1 MCMMEM
7 LLLAVALCVCSCY
20 AMTAPLPAVAAQT
33 ATVVVTGA
41 SRGLGR
47 QLALQAAQLGH
58 PVVGLARPSADL
70 TSLATEVHFVVAVPL
85 CSHLIVCM
93 AGA

>member
-1 MCMMEM
+1 MQM
-7 LLLAVALCVCSCY
+7 LLLAIALCLCKCH
-20 AMTAPLPAVAAQT
+20 AMMMAAPLPAVAAQT

-70 TSLATEVHFVVAVPL
+70 TSLATEVYSLAAAP
-85 CSHLIVCM
+85 
-93 AGA
+93 